1 MDKGFTLIELLVV
14 ICIVAIT
21 TAVALP
27 RFWHMQREARIGH
40 LNGVRGA
47 VHAGA
52 MLVHAALLSRKDVA
66 DVMPCGQGPAADNRL
81 EGTGTVCTEHGLV
94 QTRNGY
100 PASVMPGTQAMPG
113 ILGAA
118 GIGTV
123 FNPSAE
129 QLMAEGYAVSVVAG
143 TTTIARAD
151 APSPAQCSFTYT
163 EPMAARTA
171 ATISPSVI
179 TGC

>member
-27 RFWHMQREARIGH
+27 RFWQMQRQARIGH

-52 MLVHAALLSRKDVA
+52 TLVHAALLSRKGMA
-66 DVMPCGQGPAADNRL
+66 DAVPCGHDAAADNRI
-81 EGTGTVCTEHGLV
+81 EGSGTVCTEHGLV
-94 QTRNGY
+94 QTTNGY
-100 PASVMPGTQAMPG
+100 PASVTPGTKSLPG

-123 FNPSAE
+123 FNPTPE
-129 QLMAEGYAVSVVAG
+129 QLQAEGYAVSVSAG

-151 APSPAQCSFTYT
+151 ATSPAQCSFTYT